1 MTAKARRHLGKLL
14 LQSVKQAVA
23 IEAGRLAPARRHRR
37 TVREATVASPP
48 RYRAARIRRLRESL
62 ALSQP
67 LFARALNVS
76 VGTIRAWEQGARIP
90 DGSSRRLLEVVEHD
104 PTVILRAVRD
114 GRTRVLQS
122 TAA

>member
-1 MTAKARRHLGKLL
+1 MI
-14 LQSVKQAVA
+14 SVCTPGNH
-23 IEAGRLAPARRHRR
+23 GRLVYTKNERVER
-37 TVREATVASPP
+37 TP
-48 RYRAARIRRLRESL
+48 
-62 ALSQP
+62 
-67 LFARALNVS
+67 
-76 VGTIRAWEQGARIP
+76 GDIRAWEQGARIP